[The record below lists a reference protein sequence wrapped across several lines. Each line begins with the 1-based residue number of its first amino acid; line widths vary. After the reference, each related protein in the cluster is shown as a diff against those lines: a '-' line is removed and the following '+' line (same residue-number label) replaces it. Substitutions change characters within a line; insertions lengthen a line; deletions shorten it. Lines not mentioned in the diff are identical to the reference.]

1 MRYSGLASLLLLLLA
16 GCATPPA
23 ENKLSV
29 AREMEAAREKVTPTP
44 CPSISNRPLR
54 RTRAIDDHIVR
65 VSPDGLM
72 VDPEHSG
79 RPLDQAGAQQAFQH
93 MLCEAT
99 RLAEYH
105 GGDRPRLLVYV
116 HGGLNSYQH
125 SDQKIHDGLAW
136 RIMNDPRDWH
146 YPIFISWKSDAL
158 STWGEHIL
166 RLREGKKAGAVIGA
180 ASAPFILVADVA
192 TTLGRFPA
200 TVYYLS
206 LIHI

>member
-23 ENKLSV
+23 ENKMSV
-29 AREMEAAREKVTPTP
+29 ARETEAGQEKVTSPP
-44 CPSISNRPLR
+44 CPSVSNRPLR

-72 VDPEHSG
+72 VDPEQAG
-79 RPLDQAGAQQAFQH
+79 RPLDQAQAQQGFQH

-99 RLAEYH
+99 RLAEHH

-125 SDQKIHDGLAW
+125 SDQKVHDGLAW
-136 RIMNDPRDWH
+136 RIMNDPQDWH

-158 STWGEHIL
+158 STWGGTHS
-166 RLREGKKAGAVIGA
+166 A
-180 ASAPFILVADVA
+180 AA
-192 TTLGRFPA
+192 
-200 TVYYLS
+200 
-206 LIHI
+206 

>member
-1 MRYSGLASLLLLLLA
+1 MRYSGFAALLLLLLA

-23 ENKLSV
+23 ENKMSV
-29 AREMEAAREKVTPTP
+29 ARETEAVREKATPTS
-44 CPSISNRPLR
+44 CPSLSNQPLR
-54 RTRAIDDHIVR
+54 RTRAINDHIVR

-72 VDPEHSG
+72 VDPEQAG
-79 RPLDQAGAQQAFQH
+79 RPLDQARAQQSFQH

-99 RLAEYH
+99 RLAEHH

-136 RIMNDPRDWH
+136 RIMNDPQDWH

-166 RLREGKKAGAVIGA
+166 RLREGKKSRSRGRRRQRALYSDRRYRHHPG
-180 ASAPFILVADVA
+180 PFSGHGVL
-192 TTLGRFPA
+192 PA
-200 TVYYLS
+200 QQ
-206 LIHI
+206 